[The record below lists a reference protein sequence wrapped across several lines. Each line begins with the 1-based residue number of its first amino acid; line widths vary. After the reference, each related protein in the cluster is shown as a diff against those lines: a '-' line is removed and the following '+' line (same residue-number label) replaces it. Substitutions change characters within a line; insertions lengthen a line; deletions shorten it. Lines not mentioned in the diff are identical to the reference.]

1 MPAEYNTVR
10 KVAIDLVN
18 DLLGDKYCDA
28 IQLQSP
34 HRSLLQEEEYQPGKN
49 TLVQAYQLEVDT
61 KAKEDSMDGFIDDII
76 TITID
81 DPNLVKRTKKLSLIG
96 HPHHIQI
103 TTVIRTAETGLT
115 SFI

>member
-1 MPAEYNTVR
+1 
-10 KVAIDLVN
+10 
-18 DLLGDKYCDA
+18 
-28 IQLQSP
+28 
-34 HRSLLQEEEYQPGKN
+34 
-49 TLVQAYQLEVDT
+49 
-61 KAKEDSMDGFIDDII
+61 MDGFIDDII